1 MIELLASLR
10 LGDEAQDLPPGYA
23 MKGYGFIL
31 EVEPDGSSAALSSV
45 HAEDA
50 KGALKLIPSMTPTMT
65 RSNNPPPILAC
76 DGWPYVLGPAAFD
89 MGGWFEDDSPSVQK
103 VRREAPGKYHAFRA
117 QLASYGST
125 SGDPA
130 CLAYEQW
137 CELGQPGLV
146 AGLRRLSD
154 AARKRL
160 AVGDPVAIQ
169 VRGATNG
176 PVHTHATALH
186 FWGEK
191 VTQLK
196 SSSGKTGICLACG
209 ETGPL
214 LDTLPQPL
222 LGRYI
227 PGTDTAQIA
236 LMSANFQ
243 AVGRTHSGSASP
255 TAALCADCGSRAVAN
270 FNRLAADPGHC
281 FRDPGDSEA
290 TLWFST
296 GADNADEEVG
306 ALVDPSPEIVT
317 RLLTAPRDADLAAA
331 SGYLQATL
339 NTISFSG
346 NIARLVPRSI
356 SRTPISEVRAS
367 VRAWFRDSATLRGGD
382 KGWFRLTSLAA
393 ATGGLKRGTDGKW
406 EQTTPHGSVM
416 ALFSCAIHNRPIPAG
431 IVAHAL
437 QRARAEAHLASSA
450 DPVVVGR
457 GHARLALMRLHLNR
471 TTWKDDPVT
480 TELDESR
487 SDPAYLAGRLFSLRA
502 SLQETAHYY
511 SSARPEAEPR
521 SDSAPNATIVDK
533 HFSRAM
539 QSPKSVEPGLA
550 VLSQRHLGMLRR
562 SEVGRGAGFA
572 YQRAIEGLFDRL
584 GDRLPPRL
592 TIDEQAAWLA
602 GFYQQ
607 QVATRAAAIEG
618 AAKKRAA
625 QTTMT
630 TTEGNLA

>member
-10 LGDEAQDLPPGYA
+10 LADEGQEVPPGYA
-23 MKGYGFIL
+23 MKGYGFVL
-31 EVEPDGSSAALSSV
+31 ELAADGSDSALTGV
-45 HAEDA
+45 HAEEA
-50 KGALKLIPSMTPTMT
+50 KGGLKCIPSAIPTMT
-65 RSNNPPPILAC
+65 RANNPPPILAC
-76 DGWPYVLGPAAFD
+76 DGWPYVLGPVSFD
-89 MGGWFEDDSPSVQK
+89 MGGWFADDSPAAQK
-103 VRREAPGKYHAFRA
+103 VRRETPGKHQAFRT

-130 CLAYEQW
+130 CRAYEQW
-137 CELGQPGLV
+137 CQLGQPGLI
-146 AGLRRLSD
+146 AGLQGLSD

-169 VRGATNG
+169 VRGATDG
-176 PVHTHATALH
+176 PIHSHEPAVQ
-186 FWGEK
+186 FWGDK

-196 SSSGKTGICLACG
+196 SSSGKRGICLACG
-209 ETGPL
+209 QTRPL
-214 LDTLPQPL
+214 LDTLPQSL
-222 LGRYI
+222 LGRHV
-227 PGTDTAQIA
+227 PGTDTAQVA

-255 TAALCADCGSRAVAN
+255 TAALCADCGSRAVTN
-270 FNRLAADPGHC
+270 FNRLAADPAHC

-296 GADNADEEVG
+296 GDDNADVEVG
-306 ALVDPSPEIVT
+306 ALVDPSPDIVA
-317 RLLTAPRDADLAAA
+317 RLLRAPRDADLAAA

-339 NTISFSG
+339 NTITFSG

-356 SRTPISEVRAS
+356 TRTPISEVRAS
-367 VRAWFRDSATLRGGD
+367 VRAWFRDSATLRGGEE
-382 KGWFRLTSLAA
+382 GWFRLTSLAA
-393 ATGGLKRGTDGKW
+393 ATGDLKRGTGGKW
-406 EQTTPHGSVM
+406 EQATPHGSVM
-416 ALFSCAIHNRPIPAG
+416 ALFSCAIHNRPIPHG
-431 IVAHAL
+431 LVAHAL
-437 QRARAEAHLASSA
+437 QRARAEAHLASMA
-450 DPVVVGR
+450 DPIVVGR

-471 TTWKDDPVT
+471 TTWKDEPVT

-511 SSARPEAEPR
+511 SSTRPGAEPR
-521 SDSAPNATIVDK
+521 ADSAPNATIVDK

-562 SEVGRGAGFA
+562 SEAGRGAGFA
-572 YQRAIEGLFDRL
+572 YQRAIEGLGDRL

-607 QVATRAAAIEG
+607 QVASRAAAIDG
-618 AAKKRAA
+618 AAKKRADQA
-625 QTTMT
+625 AT